1 MLSEGRRYR
10 RFSDALLEIM
20 EGVGRIYHT
29 GYQYA
34 KARYVPHT
42 AGSVLSILVY
52 TVVVF
57 YLTEYL
63 LRGRLTR
70 WLYLGSVV
78 MVISMI
84 YRGDVTERELLG
96 R

>member
-1 MLSEGRRYR
+1 
-10 RFSDALLEIM
+10 M
-20 EGVGRIYHT
+20 EGVERIYHT

-34 KARYVPHT
+34 KARYVPDT
-42 AGSVLSILVY
+42 AGSVLSIFIY
-52 TVVVF
+52 TAVVF

-70 WLYLGSVV
+70 WFYLGSVV

-84 YRGDVTERELLG
+84 YRGDVTERELLAMG
-96 R
+96 MGMGAL

>member
-1 MLSEGRRYR
+1 
-10 RFSDALLEIM
+10 M
-20 EGVGRIYHT
+20 EGVERVYHT

-34 KARYVPHT
+34 KARYIPHT
-42 AGSVLSILVY
+42 VGSVLSILVY
-52 TVVVF
+52 TAVVF

-70 WLYLGSVV
+70 WLYLGSAV

-84 YRGDVTERELLG
+84 YRGDVTERELLAIG
-96 R
+96 TGTAL